1 MAARGRRGLIDMPKL
16 TLNHLRLW
24 QKLTVLVL
32 AMSLPATL
40 VGLFYWYSAG
50 GTLSQARGELA
61 GIRYLSGIGSLETAL
76 VTREGRAF
84 ALASGD
90 AAARAAVSAAQRQVT
105 GALRR
110 LAGINSGLG
119 ERYGVRRDFR
129 AVQSQWAA
137 IEGVTRPA
145 RQVTAANAALLIR
158 LGRLSD
164 AVATGSRATSDPDP
178 QTRSLVQIVSRY
190 APAALSDEAALRRYA
205 EDAASKGYLG
215 GNDGMGIRIAHSRLL
230 TDLEMIRTALGQ
242 VPPKIAGPLSDAL
255 RTAIRQA
262 HAYYATVAA
271 QVLNANNLKISVG
284 ALHEAGRGARAALNA
299 LLAASSSAAAAAAKA
314 RVSALSVQRDL
325 NLALV
330 LIAIVLIHALT
341 WVMERSLTSPMKRV
355 VAIFERIAA
364 GRYDS
369 EVEANRT
376 DELGQVL
383 KALAAMQVKLRAQI
397 ENERAVAAENS
408 RIRQALDKASTG
420 VLLAD
425 AQHRIIY
432 VNEAAETG
440 FTRHAAELRRS
451 LTGFDAAKLRGS
463 SLEALSNS
471 PAEERRVLDSLHAV
485 RAEERTFGAL
495 NFRITTSPVTGEGG
509 ERLGT
514 VMEWTERTQE
524 MRVEQELQLVLAAVN
539 GDDLTRRIELENKS
553 GFFAALGTGV
563 NRLADNLAEIVARV
577 KGAAREILLGAE
589 EITTGNSNLS
599 TRTEEQASSLEETAS
614 SMEQMTTTVK
624 QNADNAAQANQLAL
638 AAREQAEK
646 GGTVVGQAV
655 AAMSDINQASK
666 RIADIIGVI
675 DEIAF
680 QTNLLALNAAVEAAR
695 AGEQGRG
702 FAVVASEVRNLAG
715 RSATAAKEIKGLIQ
729 DSVRKVEDGSVL
741 VTQSG
746 QTLEKIM
753 AAVKK
758 VSDIVAE
765 IAAASREQSS
775 GIEQVNRAVM
785 QMDELTQQ
793 NAALVEQATAASQ
806 SMVEQVR
813 GLNEMLGRFD
823 VGDPHGEARAG
834 ATSRAA
840 VSGHVPGG
848 LPPPVAAAAGR
859 TKGGRNTAPPPA
871 ERRKANRPWAQR
883 TAAGP
888 TSAPP
893 TRGAPKLAA
902 VSSGGAESAV
912 IEDSEWQ
919 EF

>member
-40 VGLFYWYSAG
+40 VGLFYWHSAG
-50 GTLSQARGELA
+50 GTLNQARSELA

-90 AAARAAVSAAQRQVT
+90 AAARPAVSGAQRQVT

-110 LAGINSGLG
+110 LAAINARLG
-119 ERYGVRRDFR
+119 ESYGVRRDLR
-129 AVQSQWAA
+129 AVQSRWAA
-137 IEGVTRPA
+137 IEGMTQPA
-145 RQVTAANAALLIR
+145 PQVAAANAALLAR
-158 LGRLSD
+158 LGHLSD
-164 AVATGSRATSDPDP
+164 AVAAGSRVTSDPDP
-178 QTRSLVQIVSRY
+178 QTRNLVQIVSRY

-215 GNDGMGIRIAHSRLL
+215 GDDGMGIRIAHRRLL
-230 TDLEMIRTALGQ
+230 TDLAMIHTALGQ
-242 VPPKIAGPLSDAL
+242 VPPKAAGPLSDAL

-262 HAYYATVAA
+262 HAFYATVAA

-284 ALHEAGRGARAALNA
+284 SLHEAGRGARAALSE
-299 LLAASSSAAAAAAKA
+299 LLGASSSAATAATKA
-314 RVSALSVQRDL
+314 RVSALSAKRDL

-330 LIAIVLIHALT
+330 LIAIVLIHSLT

-355 VAIFERIAA
+355 VAVFEHIAA

-369 EVEANRT
+369 EVETNRT

-463 SLEALSNS
+463 SLEALSS
-471 PAEERRVLDSLHAV
+471 SAAEERRMLDGLHAV
-485 RAEERTFGAL
+485 RTEERAFGSL
-495 NFRITTSPVTGEGG
+495 NFRITTSPVTGERG

-524 MRVEQELQLVLAAVN
+524 MRVEQELQVVLAAVN
-539 GDDLTRRIELENKS
+539 GDDLTRRIGLENKS
-553 GFFAALGTGV
+553 GFFAALGAGV
-563 NRLADNLAEIVARV
+563 NRLADNLAEIIARV

-638 AAREQAEK
+638 AARDQAEQ
-646 GGTVVGQAV
+646 GVTVVGKAVQAMTGIDES
-655 AAMSDINQASK
+655 AQ

-715 RSATAAKEIKGLIQ
+715 RSATAAREIKSLIQ
-729 DSVRKVEDGSVL
+729 DSVRKVADGSQL
-741 VTQSG
+741 VTDSG
-746 QTLEKIM
+746 QTLGEIVTS
-753 AAVKK
+753 VKK

-785 QMDELTQQ
+785 QMDQITQQ
-793 NAALVEQATAASQ
+793 NAALVEETIASSQ
-806 SMVEQVR
+806 VMTGQVR
-813 GLNEMLGRFD
+813 DLNETLARFKLGE
-823 VGDPHGEARAG
+823 GERRE
-834 ATSRAA
+834 TSGERPPAEADSETPRAA
-840 VSGHVPGG
+840 VG
-848 LPPPVAAAAGR
+848 
-859 TKGGRNTAPPPA
+859 
-871 ERRKANRPWAQR
+871 
-883 TAAGP
+883 
-888 TSAPP
+888 
-893 TRGAPKLAA
+893 
-902 VSSGGAESAV
+902 ESR
-912 IEDSEWQ
+912 
-919 EF
+919 

>member
-61 GIRYLSGIGSLETAL
+61 GIRYLSGIGSLQTAL
-76 VTREGRAF
+76 LTREGRAF

-90 AAARAAVSAAQRQVT
+90 AAAKPALSAAQRHVS
-105 GALRR
+105 GALHR
-110 LAGINSGLG
+110 LAGINARLG
-119 ERYGVRRDFR
+119 ERYGVRKDFR

-137 IEGVTRPA
+137 IEGVTQPA
-145 RQVTAANAALLIR
+145 QQVAAANAALLAR
-158 LGRLSD
+158 LGRLSE

-190 APAALSDEAALRRYA
+190 VPAALSDEAALRRYA

-215 GNDGMGIRIAHSRLL
+215 GDDGMGIRIAHSRLL
-230 TDLEMIRTALGQ
+230 TDFQMIHTALGQ
-242 VPPKIAGPLSDAL
+242 VAPKIAGPLSDGL

-262 HAYYATVAA
+262 HAYYATVTA

-284 ALHEAGRGARAALNA
+284 ALHEAGRGARAALSG
-299 LLAASSSAAAAAAKA
+299 LLAASSSAAAAAAHA
-314 RVSALSVQRDL
+314 RVSSLSAERDL

-341 WVMERSLTSPMKRV
+341 WVMERSLTSPMKRA
-355 VAIFERIAA
+355 VAIFERIAT

-369 EVEANRT
+369 EIETNRT
-376 DELGQVL
+376 DEFGQVL
-383 KALAAMQVKLRAQI
+383 KALAAMQAKLRAQI

-451 LTGFDAAKLRGS
+451 LTGFDPAKLRGS
-463 SLEALSNS
+463 SLEALSSS
-471 PAEERRVLDSLHAV
+471 PAQERRVLDGLHAV
-485 RAEERTFGAL
+485 RTEERAFGAL
-495 NFRITTSPVTGEGG
+495 NFRITTSPVTGERG

-524 MRVEQELQLVLAAVN
+524 MRVEQELQVVLAAVN
-539 GDDLTRRIELENKS
+539 SDDLTRRIELDNKS
-553 GFFAALGTGV
+553 GFFAALGAGV
-563 NRLADNLAEIVARV
+563 NRLADNLAEIIARV

-599 TRTEEQASSLEETAS
+599 TRTEEQASSLEQTAS

-638 AAREQAEK
+638 AARDQAEQ
-646 GGTVVGQAV
+646 GVTVVGKAVQAMTGIDES
-655 AAMSDINQASK
+655 AQ

-715 RSATAAKEIKGLIQ
+715 RSATAAREIKSLIQ
-729 DSVRKVEDGSVL
+729 DSVKKVADGSQL
-741 VTQSG
+741 VTDSG
-746 QTLEKIM
+746 QTLGEIVTS
-753 AAVKK
+753 VKK

-785 QMDELTQQ
+785 QMDQITQQ
-793 NAALVEQATAASQ
+793 NAALVEETIASSQ
-806 SMVEQVR
+806 VMTGHVR
-813 GLNEMLGRFD
+813 GLNETLARFKLNE
-823 VGDPHGEARAG
+823 GARRESSGEG
-834 ATSRAA
+834 RAA
-840 VSGHVPGG
+840 E
-848 LPPPVAAAAGR
+848 AD
-859 TKGGRNTAPPPA
+859 TD
-871 ERRKANRPWAQR
+871 
-883 TAAGP
+883 
-888 TSAPP
+888 
-893 TRGAPKLAA
+893 APKVA
-902 VSSGGAESAV
+902 VGESR
-912 IEDSEWQ
+912 
-919 EF
+919 